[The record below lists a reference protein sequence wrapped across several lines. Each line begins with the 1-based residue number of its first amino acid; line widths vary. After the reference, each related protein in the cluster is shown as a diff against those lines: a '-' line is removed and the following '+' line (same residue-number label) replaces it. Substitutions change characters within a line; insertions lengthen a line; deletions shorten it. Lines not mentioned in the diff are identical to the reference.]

1 MSGSRLFLVFT
12 VLTLT
17 TILLTFTNYTIDLRA
32 DNVRQA
38 TSKGTTLPD
47 LRGKKVVVIAA
58 STNSDGDLEEF
69 KLREVA
75 VEVYELKSLLRDNVL
90 DIVDRADAVI
100 LDEKTLTTIG
110 RNRGLVEHLLRSGKP
125 LILIARRPVELL
137 LQSYS
142 PEEAPLAVVPV
153 EIDDA
158 LAAGA
163 ALGRRNASLANA
175 TGIRIGL
182 GRDVYAAVII
192 AHPMSSSTKF
202 PVSYLVYR
210 SPTELTVIL
219 HEALS
224 TVGSARGYNA
234 VGVSFA
240 EPTIDSMFTWQ
251 GLGSY
256 TERGSITS
264 DVFGE
269 GVGEE
274 TIFLHF
280 SYAID
285 FNHITRPELGLWRV
299 EAIHRVE
306 AVEDSYLL
314 LCYLPGQLVS
324 DYWVGRPSEIV
335 VDVSLFDDQDVID
348 MWPYS
353 ETVGPVSFSVIFIP
367 EAPYVAPSI
376 TLTIDSDLYV
386 GPYRMYEYSY
396 YYGYDRVYE
405 AGWKWGEDLPSLFR
419 RDSGGVGV
427 AAYITA
433 LKEIPEYGSLGGV
446 YMRITFVGSLV
457 CSNLLSYG
465 GDNPATVMSYA
476 FYVSPQDVQLLGRS
490 VEQLAR

>member
-1 MSGSRLFLVFT
+1 MFI

-17 TILLTFTNYTIDLRA
+17 IILLIFTKYTMNLRA
-32 DNVRQA
+32 DDGRQA
-38 TSKGTTLPD
+38 TSPDTSFPD
-47 LRGKKVVVIAA
+47 LRGKRVVVIAA
-58 STNSDGDLEEF
+58 STSLDSDLEEL

-75 VEVYELKSLLRDNVL
+75 VEVYGLELLLRNDVL
-90 DIVDRADAVI
+90 DVVGRADAVI
-100 LDEKTLTTIG
+100 LDEKVLTTIG
-110 RNRGLVEHLLRSGKP
+110 RDRRLVEQLLRSGRP

-137 LQSYS
+137 LQSYR
-142 PEEAPLAVVPV
+142 PEEAPLTVVPV
-153 EIDDA
+153 KVDDA
-158 LAAGA
+158 VAA
-163 ALGRRNASLANA
+163 NTASSRYNTSAANA

-182 GRDVYAAVII
+182 GHDVYAAVII
-192 AHPMSSSTKF
+192 VQPMPSSTRF

-210 SPTELTVIL
+210 YPTELTVIL

-224 TVGSARGYNA
+224 TARSAEGYNA
-234 VGVSFA
+234 VGASFA

-256 TERGSITS
+256 TERVSITS
-264 DVFGE
+264 DVSGE
-269 GVGEE
+269 DGGEE
-274 TIFLHF
+274 SIFLHF
-280 SYAID
+280 SYALD

-306 AVEDSYLL
+306 SVEDSYLL
-314 LCYLPGQLVS
+314 ACYLPGQLVS
-324 DYWVGRPSEIV
+324 DYWAGRPNEIV

-353 ETVGPVSFSVIFIP
+353 ETVGPVSFSVSFIP

-419 RDSGGVGV
+419 RDSGSVGV

-465 GDNPATVMSYA
+465 GDNPATVMSYM

-490 VEQLAR
+490 VERLAR